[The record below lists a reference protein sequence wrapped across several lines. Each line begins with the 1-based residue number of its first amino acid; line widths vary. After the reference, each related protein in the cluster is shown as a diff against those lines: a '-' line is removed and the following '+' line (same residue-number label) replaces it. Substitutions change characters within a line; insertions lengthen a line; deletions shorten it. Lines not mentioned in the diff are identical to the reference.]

1 LTPIVRMFAGLLL
14 GVVVGLAVIVLVV
27 LTKPPFLV
35 NSPRSLHPL
44 LLAGLVVVPAVAGA
58 LISLVWQRRRPTS
71 RTEP

>member
-1 LTPIVRMFAGLLL
+1 MFAGLLL

-44 LLAGLVVVPAVAGA
+44 LLAGLVVVPAVAGP